1 MKLRVLKFAFLCI
14 ATTLCAMQTAQARVN
29 VNVGV
34 GIGIPGAFYAPPP
47 PVFFMHPAAPMWPP
61 PVVYSRHGFSP
72 WHHPPHFMGP
82 RHVRHPGWGPPP
94 PRWR

>member
-1 MKLRVLKFAFLCI
+1 MNSRVLKFAYIPALAVLCV
-14 ATTLCAMQTAQARVN
+14 AQTAQARVN

-34 GIGIPGAFYAPPP
+34 GIGFPGAFYAPPP
-47 PVFFMHPAAPMWPP
+47 PVVFMHPAPMWPP
-61 PVVYSRHGFSP
+61 PVVYSRYGFSP

-82 RHVRHPGWGPPP
+82 RHMRHPGWGPPP